1 MPNCVHSFVR
11 ASSASAVELLTD
23 LRVRKKDLV
32 ADEATLYY
40 NGNWQV
46 LAESDANG
54 TTQRWFVYG
63 NYIDEAL
70 MVVSVGVMYDESA
83 DNNRGTAVYCGRRL
97 P

>member
-1 MPNCVHSFVR
+1 VR

-32 ADEATLYY
+32 ADVNSLYHY
-40 NGNWQV
+40 NANWQV
-46 LAESDANG
+46 LADYNDAG
-54 TTQRWFVYG
+54 VLQMWFVYG

-83 DNNRGTAVYCGRRL
+83 DNNRSTAVYCGRRL